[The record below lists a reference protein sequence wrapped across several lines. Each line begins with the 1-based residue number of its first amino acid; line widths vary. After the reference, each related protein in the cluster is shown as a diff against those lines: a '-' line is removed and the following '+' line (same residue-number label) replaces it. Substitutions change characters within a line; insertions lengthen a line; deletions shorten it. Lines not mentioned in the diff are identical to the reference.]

1 MSDILESELYDTL
14 YLWASRFRDAGATF
28 PEDLLKT
35 ALNLLRE
42 GKIGEED
49 VWFFSDISSAI
60 DPLQLFHGQ
69 SSIAIWN
76 LQKEGDERKDLGG
89 VYELFSRISL
99 AQHTANLLYQLERV
113 ISNPTGSVRVPA
125 GGYYTFSHS
134 DFVDLFI
141 GAVVHD
147 VGKSEF
153 LLEELGEDHAYR
165 KVDHA
170 NLSADWFLSITSDI
184 GDYRKRIE
192 RIASAV
198 RSHHSQVSRSQRM
211 EFELRALDQ
220 MARAKELEELE
231 KAGVKAGVERGTW
244 KKIEREDLRGE
255 VPSEVM
261 EKVISYMLEK
271 GSDFTY
277 RNGKRHFAFFV
288 FGSVLYVDAF
298 YMIDILQKY
307 GVAGLRSGD
316 VRSVIPTINTLRAM
330 RRLPQELRGN
340 LPWWYEVR
348 FRNGARGR
356 MLTIPILLSPEEAS
370 WVRPHEWVVEV
381 RYSSPAKETASTT
394 PHRRSV
400 FL

>member
-1 MSDILESELYDTL
+1 MSDILESELHDTL
-14 YLWASRFRDAGATF
+14 YLWASRFREAGATF
-28 PEDLLKT
+28 PFEELLKT

-42 GKIGEED
+42 GKMEEED
-49 VWFFSDISSAI
+49 VWFFSDISSAT

-69 SSIAIWN
+69 SSIALWN
-76 LQKEGDERKDLGG
+76 LVEEDERKDLGG
-89 VYELFSRISL
+89 VYELFARVTL
-99 AQHTANLLYQLERV
+99 AQHTANLLYRLERV
-113 ISNPTGSVRVPA
+113 MSNPTGSVRVPA
-125 GGYYTFSHS
+125 GGYYSFSHS

-153 LLEELGEDHAYR
+153 LLEELGQDHAYR

-170 NLSADWFLSITSDI
+170 YLSADWFLSILEDLG

-198 RSHHSQVSRSQRM
+198 RSHHSQVSRSQRL

-220 MARAKELEELE
+220 MARASELEELE
-231 KAGVKAGVERGTW
+231 GVKAGIERGTW
-244 KKIEREDLRGE
+244 RKIEREDLRGE
-255 VPSEVM
+255 VPAEVM
-261 EKVISYMLEK
+261 EKAISYMVEK

-277 RNGKRHFAFFV
+277 RNGKRYFAFFV
-288 FGSVLYVDAF
+288 FGSTLYVDAF
-298 YMIDILQKY
+298 YMVDLLQKY

-316 VRSVIPTINTLRAM
+316 VRSVIPAINTLRAM

-356 MLTIPILLSPEEAS
+356 MLTIPILLSPS
-370 WVRPHEWVVEV
+370 RVRPHEWVVEV
-381 RYSSPAKETASTT
+381 RYSSPASSPAKETT
-394 PHRRSV
+394 
-400 FL
+400 